1 MGGRRG
7 RLYRVDLHYERS
19 ICITMGRVNIVLH
32 TPFCEGAGQIIY
44 VCVVSY
50 IKSLDVGRTPP
61 YPHGGGERISPID
74 MSFGRRGG
82 GGREVFSSVAPC

>member
-1 MGGRRG
+1 
-7 RLYRVDLHYERS
+7 
-19 ICITMGRVNIVLH
+19 MGRVNIVLH

-61 YPHGGGERISPID
+61 YPHGGEERISPID
-74 MSFGRRGG
+74 MSFGGRGG

>member
-44 VCVVSY
+44 VCVVS
-50 IKSLDVGRTPP
+50 VGVGNMSWRSIDAK
-61 YPHGGGERISPID
+61 RIWSRIMEKKLCD
-74 MSFGRRGG
+74 I
-82 GGREVFSSVAPC
+82 